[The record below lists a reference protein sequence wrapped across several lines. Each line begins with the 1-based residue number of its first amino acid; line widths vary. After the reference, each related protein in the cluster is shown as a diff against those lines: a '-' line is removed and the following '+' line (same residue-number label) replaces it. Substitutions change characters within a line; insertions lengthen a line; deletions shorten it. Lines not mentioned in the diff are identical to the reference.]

1 MGYLS
6 NNGGVI
12 HADVDA
18 LPMLEYDDVVRCLSD
33 EDERS
38 SCDDSSYSAAGI
50 RLNRNTAH
58 PAVLVLASWTENLRT
73 LRLMSLTEAG
83 LAPTPGWYTIPGDG
97 EFGEGRLMAWT
108 VRLSSV
114 YNVRMCPHSLTSPKK
129 SRFADDIGERY
140 EKIEYGGGK
149 LVYLLHL

>member
-1 MGYLS
+1 
-6 NNGGVI
+6 VI

-83 LAPTPGWYTIPGDG
+83 LALPLVGTPY
-97 EFGEGRLMAWT
+97 LVT
-108 VRLSSV
+108 VNLVKVALWHGPSVCRLSV
-114 YNVRMCPHSLTSPKK
+114 T
-129 SRFADDIGERY
+129 
-140 EKIEYGGGK
+140 
-149 LVYLLHL
+149 